1 MNSIR
6 AGLGELN
13 PLEGLN
19 NWLVEKNRDLKKYKT
34 FGLRPGCKVLYMAI
48 VMQ

>member
-13 PLEGLN
+13 PLEGL
-19 NWLVEKNRDLKKYKT
+19 KKYTAKISSQAYIIPIKSIGA
-34 FGLRPGCKVLYMAI
+34 FLQVVIPIFPG
-48 VMQ
+48 

>member
-13 PLEGLN
+13 PLEGLKAIKSKPIKI
-19 NWLVEKNRDLKKYKT
+19 VFLKK
-34 FGLRPGCKVLYMAI
+34 I
-48 VMQ
+48 

>member
-13 PLEGLN
+13 PLEGL
-19 NWLVEKNRDLKKYKT
+19 KNGKARHLQIKSIKEMKALLQVIEHELQT
-34 FGLRPGCKVLYMAI
+34 SS
-48 VMQ
+48 